1 MMYLVCAALAFSA
14 PMTPLTRSSSVTM
27 SAASDLKLGFATLA
41 AASALSVLPAASQ
54 AISYELPTTQ
64 MVALKPNVKPVMLG
78 DEPNKLKIGFRGLG
92 LTTGFR
98 SNKAKP
104 VASTFKP
111 PASAKILKGTLS
123 GLGGK

>member
-1 MMYLVCAALAFSA
+1 MIYQLVCAALAFTA
-14 PMTPLTRSSSVTM
+14 PTPAARSSRVTM
-27 SAASDLKLGFATLA
+27 SGASDLKLGFATLA

-64 MVALKPNVKPVMLG
+64 MVALKPNVKRVELG
-78 DEPNKLKIGFRGLG
+78 DEPNKLKDGFRGLG

-104 VASTFKP
+104 AATTFKA
-111 PASAKILKGTLS
+111 PASAKIFKGTF
-123 GLGGK
+123 GGK

>member
-1 MMYLVCAALAFSA
+1 MFVSICVVALSLVGPTTPAA
-14 PMTPLTRSSSVTM
+14 RSSRVTM
-27 SAASDLKLGFATLA
+27 SGASDLKLGFATLA

-64 MVALKPNVKPVMLG
+64 MVALKPNVKPVELG
-78 DEPNKLKIGFRGLG
+78 DEPNKLKDGFRGLG

-104 VASTFKP
+104 SASTFKP
-111 PASAKILKGTLS
+111 PASAKIFKGTF
-123 GLGGK
+123 GGK